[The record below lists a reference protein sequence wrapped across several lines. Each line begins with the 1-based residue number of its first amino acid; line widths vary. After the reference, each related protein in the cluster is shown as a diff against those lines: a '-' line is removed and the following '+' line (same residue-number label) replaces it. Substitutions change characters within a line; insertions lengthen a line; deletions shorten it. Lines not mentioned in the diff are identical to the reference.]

1 MNIWNHQFSK
11 NEPKNLKDSCP
22 EVHRAEILQI
32 FWVIF
37 WKIDDFIYSFWLNLT
52 FSISLKNRC
61 FSRLYLTCPERV
73 KSFIISQHIT
83 QKASRTVQISSWEI
97 IFVTARALT
106 MILQIFF
113 DIWRWWAINFPDG
126 QKYIFGMPV
135 WSVIEE
141 LSLELE

>member
-1 MNIWNHQFSK
+1 MSRESNFDTFWHFLTAMFIHKIQYFPLSM
-11 NEPKNLKDSCP
+11 LKFFL
-22 EVHRAEILQI
+22 ILYL
-32 FWVIF
+32 
-37 WKIDDFIYSFWLNLT
+37 FIV
-52 FSISLKNRC
+52 SLWKNRC